1 MNLCLAMGLV
11 TQKSRSPSRLPDQAP
26 PMEQSKV
33 KSPDEFLIKEIS
45 PGALE
50 LGSVR
55 LNQAQRS
62 IAFSAK
68 VQHARRP
75 YQIPFSD
82 ISHGKVN
89 ESVFKM
95 DALPVHIHVCAIL
108 LGAKGADYEFL
119 KKRFSQLKE
128 NEIVAPDELEQM
140 VRQDLFGLSTEMNI
154 S

>member
-11 TQKSRSPSRLPDQAP
+11 TQKSRSHSRLPDQAP

-33 KSPDEFLIKEIS
+33 KSPDEFSIKEIS

-89 ESVFKM
+89 ESVF
-95 DALPVHIHVCAIL
+95 VCAHTQPQLNPIV
-108 LGAKGADYEFL
+108 GAKKVLPCGNGFNNL
-119 KKRFSQLKE
+119 
-128 NEIVAPDELEQM
+128 
-140 VRQDLFGLSTEMNI
+140 GST
-154 S
+154 